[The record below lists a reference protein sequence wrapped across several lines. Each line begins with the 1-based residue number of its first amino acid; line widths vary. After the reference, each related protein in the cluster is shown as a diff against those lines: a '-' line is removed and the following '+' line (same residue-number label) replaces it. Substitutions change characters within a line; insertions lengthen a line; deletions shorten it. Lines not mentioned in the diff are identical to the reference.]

1 MATVG
6 DFIEPD
12 DFEGQEIEEVNFVA
26 GDNDR
31 VAIWMRLENG
41 VSFTVNF
48 DVDNLKS
55 SDYYDIPDDTLIDGI
70 PITEWC

>member
-12 DFEGQEIEEVNFVA
+12 DFEGQEVEEVNFVQ

-48 DVDNLKS
+48 DVDNLKN